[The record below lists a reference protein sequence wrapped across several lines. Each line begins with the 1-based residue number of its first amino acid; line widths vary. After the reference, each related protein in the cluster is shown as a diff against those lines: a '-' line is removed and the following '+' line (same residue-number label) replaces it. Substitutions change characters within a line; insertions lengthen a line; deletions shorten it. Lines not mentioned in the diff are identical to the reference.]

1 MGFIRKMDLGKT
13 CQPYP
18 HALGAKEMDKALFP
32 GDELGLVKSLGNIGA
47 QLQLNLIFN
56 YH

>member
-1 MGFIRKMDLGKT
+1 MDLGKT

-56 YH
+56 HH